1 MTRLK
6 DIKVISFDYGG
17 TLDLPGTHWF
27 KFLWELIQTNF
38 IQDIPVSKEDF
49 WEAYVYGE
57 QQLERI
63 VIPPNTGLLGIL
75 RCKCQYEIDYLAERK
90 LLPDISEE
98 RKKQLVARFASW
110 IAMSI
115 QEGNNYKENVEVLSK
130 LSKTYQVNIVSN
142 YYGNLKA
149 ILDEAGFLP
158 YITHVIDSTVVG
170 IRKPDS
176 GIWKLAIEAS
186 RCRPEEMLVVGD
198 SMKNDILPAQSLG
211 CITVWLTKETSK
223 EYDGIVIESLFEL
236 LQMLNAI

>member
-38 IQDIPVSKEDF
+38 TQDIPVSKEAF

-57 QQLERI
+57 QQLERT
-63 VIPPNTGLLGIL
+63 VVPPDTGLLDTL
-75 RCKCQYEIDYLAERK
+75 KCKCHYEIDYLAEK
-90 LLPDISEE
+90 ELLPDISEE
-98 RKKQLVARFASW
+98 GKRRLVARFASW
-110 IAMSI
+110 IARSI
-115 QEGNNYKENVEVLSK
+115 QEGNNYKENVGVLSK
-130 LSKTYQVNIVSN
+130 LSKTYQVNVVSN
-142 YYGNLKA
+142 YYGNLQT
-149 ILDEAGFLP
+149 ILDEAGFSP
-158 YITHVIDSTVVG
+158 YITHAIDSTVVG

-186 RCRPEEMLVVGD
+186 SCRPEEMLVVGD

-211 CITVWLTKETSK
+211 CVTAWLTKETSK
-223 EYDGIVIESLFEL
+223 EYTGIVIESVFEL
-236 LQMLNAI
+236 LSICI